1 MNTDIMLEALSR
13 LKRPTDAHTL
23 SVSAGV
29 SPEDGFN
36 ALNAL
41 VESGRAVLTKHYKY
55 APLKMM
61 EVVLCKARA
70 MPSSP
75 TFATPVDG
83 GEDYYLDM
91 PEEIAMDGDLVHVR
105 PIKSERPRGTLVRV
119 IKRAHTL
126 ITGSLYIETPEP
138 PRRRKGKYK
147 SRPVHHNPTPVA
159 FALIPDRKLPARIE
173 VEGDISIAQNGDLCL
188 FEVSKFP
195 KKGSHMKVRIN
206 RVIGLSDDVNAR
218 LNAILAQNGIEEGFS
233 EGAIEEAARLPADP
247 DEKDIAQ
254 RRSLTAITA
263 FTIDGADAQ
272 DFDDAVSIEKTENG
286 CILGVHIADVS
297 HYVRLSSAL
306 DADARARGTSV
317 YLPGKTIPM
326 LPDALCNNL
335 CSLKPNVNRLT
346 FSLLLHMRGTE
357 VESYELFP
365 SVIRSRARLTYDDV
379 NRLFAGS
386 ENTVPSELHESLIE
400 MNDLAKRL
408 TEKRVK
414 RGAIELELPEPEF
427 DLAPDGTATAV
438 RARERGDAHRLIE
451 EFMLLANE
459 TVAAHANKLQLPFPY
474 RVHEA
479 PDAEKLSALETLLV
493 ALGRPKKLGA
503 SPSPGK
509 LQEVLN
515 LYKNRPQ
522 SVIVSR
528 TLLRSMSKARY
539 LDKPLGHYGL
549 AARDYCHF
557 TSPIRRYP
565 DLIAHRM
572 LKLSIEGKMN
582 EDMQRRLGEKMA
594 ELTRES
600 SEAEERAAVSERDG
614 DALLCATYLS
624 KHIGET
630 FQGIVTYLGKR
641 GAFVV
646 LPNTSEGRIPPQ
658 LMDDFYSMDED
669 RTFMMGNH
677 NHRMIRLGDKITVEV
692 YDVNLATGE
701 IEFAMVEER
710 KKRRCGQAKE
720 Y

>member
-1 MNTDIMLEALSR
+1 MNTDIMLNALEN

-23 SVSAGV
+23 SISAGV

-36 ALNAL
+36 MLNAL

-61 EVVLCKARA
+61 EVVLCKARV

-75 TFATPVDG
+75 SFGAPVDG

-91 PEEIAMDGDLVHVR
+91 PEEIAMDGDLIHVR
-105 PIKSERPRGTLVRV
+105 PIKSERARGTLVRV
-119 IKRAHTL
+119 VKRAHPL
-126 ITGSLYIETPEP
+126 ITGSLFIEEPEP
-138 PRRRKGKYK
+138 LSRRKSKKHARPGRYK
-147 SRPVHHNPTPVA
+147 PVPVA
-159 FALIPDRKLPARIE
+159 FALTNDRKLPSRIE
-173 VEGDISIAQNGDLCL
+173 VEGDFSMAQSGDLCI
-188 FEVSKFP
+188 FEVSKWP
-195 KKGSHMKVRIN
+195 KKGSHMKVRIQ
-206 RVIGLSDDVNAR
+206 RVMGLSDDVNAR
-218 LNAILAQNGIEEGFS
+218 LNAILAQNGIEESFS
-233 EGAIEEAARLPADP
+233 EGAVQEAALLP
-247 DEKDIAQ
+247 DEPCEKDVSS
-254 RRSLTAITA
+254 RRSLTDTVT
-263 FTIDGADAQ
+263 FTIDGADAK
-272 DFDDAVSIEKTENG
+272 DFDDAVSLEKTENG
-286 CILGVHIADVS
+286 YLLGVHIADVS
-297 HYVRLSSAL
+297 HYVRPGTAL

-317 YLPGKTIPM
+317 YLPGKTVPM
-326 LPDALCNNL
+326 LPEALCNNL
-335 CSLKPNVNRLT
+335 CSLKPDVNRLT
-346 FSLLLHMRGTE
+346 FSLLLSISGTE
-357 VESYELFP
+357 VTGYELFP

-379 NRLFAGS
+379 NRLFAGE
-386 ENTVPSELHESLIE
+386 ENTVPASLHETLFE
-400 MNDLAKRL
+400 MNALAKAL
-408 TEKRVK
+408 TEKRIK

-427 DLAPDGTATAV
+427 DLSEDGTAENV

-451 EFMLLANE
+451 EFMLIANE
-459 TVAAHANKLQLPFPY
+459 TVAAHANRLQLPFPY
-474 RVHEA
+474 RVHES
-479 PDAEKLSALETLLV
+479 PDSEKLASLENLLV
-493 ALGRPKKLGA
+493 ALGKPKKLGA

-565 DLIAHRM
+565 DLLAHRM
-572 LKLSIEGKMN
+572 LRLSIEGKMT
-582 EDMQRRLGEKMA
+582 EETGRRWGEKMA

-630 FQGIVTYLGKR
+630 FTGIVTYLGKR

-646 LPNTSEGRIPPQ
+646 LPNTAEGRIPPQ

-669 RTFMMGNH
+669 RTFMMGQH
-677 NHRMIRLGDKITVEV
+677 THKMVRLGDKIRVEV
-692 YDVNLATGE
+692 YEVNLASGE
-701 IEFAMVEER
+701 IEFAMAQD
-710 KKRRCGQAKE
+710 KPRRRYGKTRG
-720 Y
+720 